1 MKIEV
6 VNLDITLET
15 TDAIVNAANSKLAG
29 GGGVDGAIHKKAGPK
44 LLQEC
49 QAIIKE
55 LGDCPSGDAVI
66 TTAGDLPSKYVI
78 HAVGPVWHG
87 GSHGEDQLLVL
98 AYQKSLELA
107 NQKKLESISFSNI
120 STGVYGFPKERA
132 AHLVYE
138 TIKSFLTKAT
148 SLENI
153 RFVCFD
159 QENYNIYLK
168 QFYHLLQ

>member
-29 GGGVDGAIHKKAGPK
+29 GGGVDGAIHQKAGPN

-55 LGDCPSGDAVI
+55 RGACPAGDAVL
-66 TTAGDLPSKYVI
+66 TAAGNLPTKYVI
-78 HAVGPVWHG
+78 HAVGPIWQG
-87 GSHGEDQLLVL
+87 GSHGEDQLLVQ

-107 NQKKLESISFSNI
+107 NQKKLQSISFSNI

-132 AHLVYE
+132 AFLVYE
-138 TIKSFLTKAT
+138 TIKDFLSKPT
-148 SLENI
+148 SLEKI

-159 QENYNIYLK
+159 QENYQIYLK
-168 QFYHLLQ
+168 QFYHLLK